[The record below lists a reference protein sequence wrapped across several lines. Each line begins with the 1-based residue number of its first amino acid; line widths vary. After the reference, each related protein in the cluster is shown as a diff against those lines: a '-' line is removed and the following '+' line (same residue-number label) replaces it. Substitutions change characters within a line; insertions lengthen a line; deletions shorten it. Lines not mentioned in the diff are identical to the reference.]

1 MIQGLTKSQQSDMY
15 FLFHTC
21 MVVCGALGRK
31 GGREGEREKRGGGG
45 GGGGGGGRKE
55 GKRIGEKEGGQF
67 VWANI
72 GQHRRGWVLPYKG
85 LLNYQSADAEAHSQ
99 NTTHL
104 TINHH

>member
-45 GGGGGGGRKE
+45 GGGEEGRKE
-55 GKRIGEKEGGQF
+55 NRREGGRA
-67 VWANI
+67 VCL
-72 GQHRRGWVLPYKG
+72 G
-85 LLNYQSADAEAHSQ
+85 
-99 NTTHL
+99 
-104 TINHH
+104 